1 MAIDSMECRR
11 CGATITAG
19 QSFGAQRG
27 RASSW
32 ESCAFHCKCG
42 VAYSNSADPTQRKMF
57 VRTPEDAVPAEARN
71 GLSGTLASAVNITNR
86 GSKSGRFCSESSE
99 DAVTWTVFRYLQS
112 SRQLD
117 LVAGLVGLHPVGE
130 PNLLLWG
137 APTAPT
143 QKALALAESLR
154 DCSLSLGER
163 VQRRTEP
170 DVVIGWD
177 NVVVFVEVKYRSRN
191 EKRPAHEHFSR
202 YLDQTAI
209 MHLFCASPAEIRKEG
224 AYELVRNWRIGA
236 GVAGDREF
244 ALLNL
249 APESVT
255 KRTRGFAA
263 QLRCA
268 PNRKFCPTP
277 WRTFLRE
284 TCGIADAPDW
294 FTDFVNKKEL
304 MGRYG

>member
-1 MAIDSMECRR
+1 MALDSMECRQ
-11 CGATITAG
+11 CGATITPRP
-19 QSFGAQRG
+19 SFGTKRIVAN
-27 RASSW
+27 SW
-32 ESCAFHCKCG
+32 ESCAFRCTCG
-42 VAYSNSADPTQRKMF
+42 VAYSNSADPTLRKMF

-117 LVAGLVGLHPVGE
+117 LVARLVGLHPVGE

-143 QKALALAESLR
+143 DGARALAESLR
-154 DCSLSLGER
+154 ACSVSLREK
-163 VQRRTEP
+163 VQGRTEP
-170 DVVIGWD
+170 DVVIGW
-177 NVVVFVEVKYRSRN
+177 NSVVVFVEVKYRSSN
-191 EKRPAHEHFSR
+191 EKNPTNDFPK
-202 YLDQTAI
+202 YLDQVALTD
-209 MHLFCASPAEIRKEG
+209 LFCASPAEIREEG

-236 GVAGDREF
+236 GVAADREF

-255 KRTRGFAA
+255 KSTGSFAA
-263 QLRCA
+263 QLRCT
-268 PNRKFCPTP
+268 PTRKFCPTP

-284 TCGIADAPDW
+284 ACGIADAPDW